1 MVKAWYAVAVSS
13 ERHGSGTIE
22 TFEHLENAK
31 AFAVAMCE
39 NLDILLERAIEEGI
53 FYGDDKPDRGGHS
66 AECIDSVFIDRWV
79 SEDGYDRESR
89 RLWQDIDETFAAL
102 KYYPKEVSI

>member
-22 TFEHLENAK
+22 SFEHLGNAK

-39 NLDILLERAIEEGI
+39 NLDILLDRAIEEGI

-79 SEDGYDRESR
+79 SYVPHYD
-89 RLWQDIDETFAAL
+89 QDIDETFAAL
-102 KYYPKEVSI
+102 KYYPKGGANATRNG